1 MDDELRKDSELFIL
15 LAVNSQIRLKISV
28 IPILLTFI
36 YLVHCKFLSHKSYGK
51 PVLQKVPFNMHVN
64 LTGITGVL
72 IYIAKIVGKYE
83 IKFYM
88 EKAWKY

>member
-1 MDDELRKDSELFIL
+1 MTFEKTTCLTIMCRNDELSWLLALGYLLFIL
-15 LAVNSQIRLKISV
+15 FSENSQILLKISV

-64 LTGITGVL
+64 LTGNL
-72 IYIAKIVGKYE
+72 KYIP
-83 IKFYM
+83 
-88 EKAWKY
+88 